1 MLYGQPDRKI
11 SVFYAFPEVLIATRS
26 LQETIDKLKEKRL
39 APITYPQV
47 FTVSHRQRLTIL
59 PYYK

>member
-1 MLYGQPDRKI
+1 MVSLTVKYPFFD
-11 SVFYAFPEVLIATRS
+11 AFPEVLIATRS

-47 FTVSHRQRLTIL
+47 FTVSHRQLLAIL
-59 PYYK
+59 PNYK

>member
-47 FTVSHRQRLTIL
+47 FTVSHR
-59 PYYK
+59 